1 MEAMTEAIE
10 QQHCTMG
17 DVHASNACVHH
28 HPLVPAE
35 STKREKQKS
44 KEHTA
49 TLCSNRR
56 QYTLK
61 VRCTRRGSSEFE
73 QE

>member
-1 MEAMTEAIE
+1 MEAMTDEAIE

-17 DVHASNACVHH
+17 DVHPMRACIIIRWSR
-28 HPLVPAE
+28 PKAR
-35 STKREKQKS
+35 SEKSRKKAKSQRAHCNTLQQQK
-44 KEHTA
+44 A
-49 TLCSNRR
+49 
-56 QYTLK
+56 

>member
-17 DVHASNACVHH
+17 DVHPMRACVHH
-28 HPLVPAE
+28 HPLHVVPAE

-44 KEHTA
+44 KEHTSTLQHFAA
-49 TLCSNRR
+49 TE
-56 QYTLK
+56 
-61 VRCTRRGSSEFE
+61 GSKIP
-73 QE
+73 